1 MTVDA
6 PIDQMPIF
14 VKAGSI
20 LPVADGL
27 TYASQKPEGPV
38 KLMVYPGADAEF
50 TLYEDEGNNY
60 NFEKGAYATTKL
72 IWNEKDRK
80 LTVEERQGSFDG
92 MEDTVYETIVIGQ

>member
-20 LPVADGL
+20 LPVAEGL

-38 KLMVYPGADAEF
+38 KLIVYPGADAEF

-72 IWNEKDRK
+72 KWDDKNGR
-80 LTVEERQGSFDG
+80 LTIEDRQGSYDG
-92 MEDTVYETIVIGQ
+92 MSETKYEEVII

>member
-20 LPVADGL
+20 LPVAEGL
-27 TYASQKPEGPV
+27 TYASQKPEGAV

-72 IWNEKDRK
+72 KWDDKNGR
-80 LTVEERQGSFDG
+80 LTIEDRQGSYDG
-92 MEDTVYETIVIGQ
+92 MSETKYEEVII